1 MSWSN
6 IYLQLIT
13 ATGPIL
19 GEGLLDGWEGSI
31 ELRSFDWGMTARTVA
46 DNAGAGF
53 GLGGLASAIGI
64 SKNIPIE
71 MLPLT
76 FTKRFDVASAQIH
89 TCLDMHLPVVSAS
102 ITVLHFNPSALPKGA
117 AGDVLSV
124 AGPAAGALEGL
135 HKPGFILLATD
146 GYFESVDL
154 DLQQDGNMSELVET
168 VTLNFK
174 TISISYVK
182 AAWGVAI
189 PMPPFIYSAHPTDF

>member
-13 ATGPIL
+13 ATGPVL

-31 ELRSFDWGMTARTVA
+31 ELRGFDWGMSARTVA
-46 DNAGAGF
+46 DRSGAGI

-64 SKNIPIE
+64 GKNVPIE
-71 MLPLT
+71 MQPLT

-89 TCLDMHLPVVSAS
+89 TCLDNHLPVVSAS
-102 ITVLHFNPSALPKGA
+102 ITVLHFSPSALPKGA
-117 AGDVLSV
+117 AGDALGAAAPV
-124 AGPAAGALEGL
+124 AGAVAGL

-154 DLQQDGNMSELVET
+154 DLQQDGTMSELVET

-182 AAWGVAI
+182 GIGPAAV
-189 PMPPFIYSAHPTDF
+189 PMPPFIYSAKPTDF

>member
-13 ATGPIL
+13 ATGPVI

-31 ELRSFDWGMTARTVA
+31 ELRSFDWGMSARTVA
-46 DNAGAGF
+46 DRSGSGP
-53 GLGGLASAIGI
+53 GLGGLTSALGF
-64 SKNIPIE
+64 SKNVPIE
-71 MLPLT
+71 MQPLT

-89 TCLDMHLPVVSAS
+89 TCLDNHLPVVSAS
-102 ITVLHFNPSALPKGA
+102 ITVLHFSPSALPKGA
-117 AGDVLSV
+117 AGDVLG
-124 AGPAAGALEGL
+124 AGPAGAIAGL
-135 HKPGFILLATD
+135 HKPGFVLLATD

-154 DLQQDGNMSELVET
+154 ELQQDGTMCELVET

-182 AAWGVAI
+182 TVGPAAV
-189 PMPPFIYSAHPTDF
+189 PMPPFIYSAHPTDL

>member
-31 ELRSFDWGMTARTVA
+31 ELRGFDWGMTARTVA
-46 DNAGAGF
+46 DQSGAGF
-53 GLGGLASAIGI
+53 GLAGLKSALGV
-64 SKNIPIE
+64 SKNVPIV
-71 MLPLT
+71 MQPLT
-76 FTKRFDVASAQIH
+76 FKKRFDVASAQIH
-89 TCLDMHLPVVSAS
+89 TCLDNHLPVVSAS
-102 ITVLHFNPSALPKGA
+102 ITVLHFSPSALPKGA
-117 AGDVLSV
+117 GGDALSV
-124 AGPAAGALEGL
+124 ANPAAGAMLGL

-146 GYFESVDL
+146 GYFESVNL
-154 DLQQDGNMSELVET
+154 DLEQDGLMSELVET

-174 TISISYVK
+174 AISVSYVK
-182 AAWGVAI
+182 GIGPAAV

>member
-13 ATGPIL
+13 ATGPVL

-31 ELRSFDWGMTARTVA
+31 ELRSFDWGMAARTVA
-46 DNAGAGF
+46 DRSGAGF
-53 GLGGLASAIGI
+53 GLGGLKSALGI
-64 SKNIPIE
+64 SKNVPIE
-71 MLPLT
+71 MQPLT

-89 TCLDMHLPVVSAS
+89 TCLDNHLPVVSAS
-102 ITVLHFNPSALPKGA
+102 ITVLHFSPSALPKGA
-117 AGDVLSV
+117 AGDALAAASPV
-124 AGPAAGALEGL
+124 ANVVGGL

-168 VTLNFK
+168 VVLNFK

-182 AAWGVAI
+182 PIGPAAV
-189 PMPPFIYSAHPTDF
+189 PMPPFIYSAKATDF